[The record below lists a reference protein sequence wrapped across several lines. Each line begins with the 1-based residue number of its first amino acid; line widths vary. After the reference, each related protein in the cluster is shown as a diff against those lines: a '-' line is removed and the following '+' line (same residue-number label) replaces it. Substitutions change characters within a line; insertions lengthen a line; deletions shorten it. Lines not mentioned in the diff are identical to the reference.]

1 MAMLNLLLRLLNSK
15 CDSAKHSH
23 PQEEQHQ
30 QKQQDSCGVACHWKK
45 KKKKNVERVLAKYAF
60 PAVVVGGVIKRRR

>member
-30 QKQQDSCGVACHWKK
+30 QQDSCGVACHCKT
-45 KKKKNVERVLAKYAF
+45 KKNVERVLAKYAF

>member
-30 QKQQDSCGVACHWKK
+30 HQQDSCGVACHW